1 MRSFMEAYGAVHSKE
16 VKENLDNSRDSISE
30 MNLSKMTE
38 SDLCEAVEEVLEVWF
53 AEGHTVAECEAIVE
67 SILVPSQIPGR
78 QGKIERLLEAF
89 GAVIGRVKEKSAR
102 TAVESF
108 ALYRKG
114 KQVKESWS
122 NKFSHENGNERL
134 HERLVAADFAK
145 VKNGLLELYKGK
157 HGQSEKEY
165 ADSRSPGGKM
175 VSGDS
180 KRSGAEYTHGRRA
193 KVENPGM
200 QPDVGGRTKPKSQGR
215 MDAGS
220 REDLKYRKANLE
232 RKHRIAKIA
241 KEDFAGNYEGPLY
254 APHPDIEEGY
264 KEIDK
269 KKENAM
275 YRRAGNLARKG
286 IADNDSKAK
295 EKSAKIVSAI
305 SFQKERERFS
315 KMADEKARDNYREE
329 LEVSQIR
336 KDWAAAYKS
345 IYEVKDDKRE
355 EDLRQFSHK
364 VSRGQ
369 KKLKA
374 KSDETLEGPN
384 RDVNKQPGK
393 YAGMQRRKSQG
404 LSYKE
409 EVEVVDEAKADAGLT
424 PLQKIRKRNK
434 AYAMPGEKA
443 GEQTSNRRAERASA
457 RGEKKE
463 RGAKSAFGTMRHVGG
478 PYKEQVE
485 VVDEAKKGDGN
496 LANNYPPYDKVT
508 RGDIIAGAKGEDQMG
523 GKKCKKCGKSPCEC
537 PKEDV
542 KEAKEKWI
550 GSAIKKP
557 GALHKQLGVP
567 EGEPIPEAK
576 LRAAAKQ
583 GGKLGQRARLALTL
597 KGLNKEET
605 DWEFLDNLIES
616 EKFTEQQIQKIAED
630 L

>member
-1 MRSFMEAYGAVHSKE
+1 MSAEMRSFMEAYGAVHSKE

-38 SDLCEAVEEVLEVWF
+38 SDLCEAVEQVLEVWF
-53 AEGHTVAECEAIVE
+53 AEGHTVAECETIVE
-67 SILVPSQIPGR
+67 SILVPSKIPGR

-145 VKNGLLELYKGK
+145 VKNGMLEAYKRLPASKMAIQISSKARKQGMEIGQGK
-157 HGQSEKEY
+157 QSSIK
-165 ADSRSPGGKM
+165 PNQQIGKM
-175 VSGDS
+175 AGVMDTHNPTRSQAKEKANKAPGFS
-180 KRSGAEYTHGRRA
+180 KRS
-193 KVENPGM
+193 KS
-200 QPDVGGRTKPKSQGR
+200 VG
-215 MDAGS
+215 
-220 REDLKYRKANLE
+220 EE
-232 RKHRIAKIA
+232 F
-241 KEDFAGNYEGPLY
+241 EGNYEGPLY

-269 KKENAM
+269 KRENAM
-275 YRRAGNLARKG
+275 YRRAGNLARKSLVSRG
-286 IADNDSKAK
+286 REK
-295 EKSAKIVSAI
+295 EEAQNKSAKIVSAI
-305 SFQKERERFS
+305 SSQKERERFS
-315 KMADEKARDNYREE
+315 RMADEKARDNYREE

-336 KDWAAAYKS
+336 KDWAEAYKG
-345 IYEVKDDKRE
+345 IYEAAKPDYLDFDRDGDEEESMKKALKDK
-355 EDLRQFSHK
+355 
-364 VSRGQ
+364 
-369 KKLKA
+369 
-374 KSDETLEGPN
+374 EG
-384 RDVNKQPGK
+384 
-393 YAGMQRRKSQG
+393 
-404 LSYKE
+404 
-409 EVEVVDEAKADAGLT
+409 
-424 PLQKIRKRNK
+424 
-434 AYAMPGEKA
+434 
-443 GEQTSNRRAERASA
+443 
-457 RGEKKE
+457 
-463 RGAKSAFGTMRHVGG
+463 
-478 PYKEQVE
+478 
-485 VVDEAKKGDGN
+485 
-496 LANNYPPYDKVT
+496 
-508 RGDIIAGAKGEDQMG
+508 
-523 GKKCKKCGKSPCEC
+523 KCKKCGKEPCEC

-616 EKFTEQQIQKIAED
+616 EKFTEQQIQRIAED

>member
-1 MRSFMEAYGAVHSKE
+1 MSAEMRSFMGAYNAVHNKE

-38 SDLCEAVEEVLEVWF
+38 SDLHEAVEEVLEVWF
-53 AEGHTVAECEAIVE
+53 AEGHTVPECEAIVE

-122 NKFSHENGNERL
+122 NKFSHENGNEKL
-134 HERLVAADFAK
+134 HERLVAADFVG
-145 VKNGLLELYKGK
+145 VKNGLLEL
-157 HGQSEKEY
+157 
-165 ADSRSPGGKM
+165 
-175 VSGDS
+175 
-180 KRSGAEYTHGRRA
+180 A
-193 KVENPGM
+193 K
-200 QPDVGGRTKPKSQGR
+200 KP
-215 MDAGS
+215 
-220 REDLKYRKANLE
+220 E
-232 RKHRIAKIA
+232 
-241 KEDFAGNYEGPLY
+241 FAGNYEGPLY

-295 EKSAKIVSAI
+295 EKSAKIVTAI
-305 SFQKERERFS
+305 TRQKENERFS
-315 KMADEKARDNYREE
+315 KMADEKARDNYKEE
-329 LEVSQIR
+329 LEFSQIR
-336 KDWAAAYKS
+336 KDWAAAYKG
-345 IYEVKDDKRE
+345 IYEAAKPDYLDFDKDGD
-355 EDLRQFSHK
+355 
-364 VSRGQ
+364 
-369 KKLKA
+369 
-374 KSDETLEGPN
+374 
-384 RDVNKQPGK
+384 
-393 YAGMQRRKSQG
+393 
-404 LSYKE
+404 KE
-409 EVEVVDEAKADAGLT
+409 ESMKKALKD
-424 PLQKIRKRNK
+424 
-434 AYAMPGEKA
+434 
-443 GEQTSNRRAERASA
+443 
-457 RGEKKE
+457 KE
-463 RGAKSAFGTMRHVGG
+463 G
-478 PYKEQVE
+478 
-485 VVDEAKKGDGN
+485 
-496 LANNYPPYDKVT
+496 
-508 RGDIIAGAKGEDQMG
+508 
-523 GKKCKKCGKSPCEC
+523 KCKKCGKEPCEC

>member
-157 HGQSEKEY
+157 HGQTEKEY

-180 KRSGAEYTHGRRA
+180 KRSGAEYTHGRRVKA
-193 KVENPGM
+193 ENPGM
-200 QPDVGGRTKPKSQGR
+200 QPDVGGKTKPKSQGR

-336 KDWAAAYKS
+336 KDWAAAYKG
-345 IYEVKDDKRE
+345 IYEAAKPDYLDFDKDGD
-355 EDLRQFSHK
+355 
-364 VSRGQ
+364 
-369 KKLKA
+369 
-374 KSDETLEGPN
+374 
-384 RDVNKQPGK
+384 
-393 YAGMQRRKSQG
+393 
-404 LSYKE
+404 KE
-409 EVEVVDEAKADAGLT
+409 ESMKKALKD
-424 PLQKIRKRNK
+424 
-434 AYAMPGEKA
+434 
-443 GEQTSNRRAERASA
+443 
-457 RGEKKE
+457 KE
-463 RGAKSAFGTMRHVGG
+463 G
-478 PYKEQVE
+478 
-485 VVDEAKKGDGN
+485 
-496 LANNYPPYDKVT
+496 
-508 RGDIIAGAKGEDQMG
+508 
-523 GKKCKKCGKSPCEC
+523 KCKKCGKEPCEC

>member
-1 MRSFMEAYGAVHSKE
+1 MEAYGAVHNKE
-16 VKENLDNSRDSISE
+16 VKENLDNGRDSISE
-30 MNLSKMTE
+30 MNLSKLTD

-53 AEGHTVAECEAIVE
+53 AEGHTVPECEAIAE
-67 SILVPSQIPGR
+67 SILPSSEMPGR
-78 QGKIERLLEAF
+78 QAKIDRLQEAF
-89 GAVIGRVKEKSAR
+89 ASVLGRVKEKSAR

-157 HGQSEKEY
+157 HGQSETEY
-165 ADSRSPGGKM
+165 MDSRSDAGKQI
-175 VSGDS
+175 SGDS
-180 KRSGAEYTHGRRA
+180 KQSGAAYSHRSFRGQGKPA
-193 KVENPGM
+193 KPG
-200 QPDVGGRTKPKSQGR
+200 QRQTAQGR
-215 MDAGS
+215 MTQADRDELAI
-220 REDLKYRKANLE
+220 RKANL
-232 RKHRIAKIA
+232 K
-241 KEDFAGNYEGPLY
+241 KEDFAGEPEIEEGYKRLPASKMAIQISSKARKQGMEIGQGKQSSIKPNQQIGKMAGVMDTHNPTRSQAKEKANKAPGFSKRSKSVGEEFEGNYEGPLY
-254 APHPDIEEGY
+254 APHPDLEEGY

-269 KKENAM
+269 KRENAM
-275 YRRAGNLARKG
+275 YRRAGNLARKSLVSRG
-286 IADNDSKAK
+286 REK
-295 EKSAKIVSAI
+295 EEAQDKSAKIVSAI
-305 SFQKERERFS
+305 SSQKERERFS
-315 KMADEKARDNYREE
+315 RMADEKARDNYREE

-336 KDWAAAYKS
+336 KDWAEAYKG
-345 IYEVKDDKRE
+345 IYEAAKPDYLDFDRDGDEEESMKKALKDK
-355 EDLRQFSHK
+355 
-364 VSRGQ
+364 
-369 KKLKA
+369 
-374 KSDETLEGPN
+374 EG
-384 RDVNKQPGK
+384 
-393 YAGMQRRKSQG
+393 
-404 LSYKE
+404 
-409 EVEVVDEAKADAGLT
+409 
-424 PLQKIRKRNK
+424 
-434 AYAMPGEKA
+434 
-443 GEQTSNRRAERASA
+443 
-457 RGEKKE
+457 
-463 RGAKSAFGTMRHVGG
+463 
-478 PYKEQVE
+478 
-485 VVDEAKKGDGN
+485 
-496 LANNYPPYDKVT
+496 
-508 RGDIIAGAKGEDQMG
+508 
-523 GKKCKKCGKSPCEC
+523 KCKKCGKEPCEC

>member
-1 MRSFMEAYGAVHSKE
+1 MSAEMRSFMEAYGAVHSKE

-38 SDLCEAVEEVLEVWF
+38 SDLCEAVEQVLEVWF

-122 NKFSHENGNERL
+122 NKFSHENGNEKL

-145 VKNGLLELYKGK
+145 VKNGMLEAYKRLPLSKMAIQISSKARKQGMEIGRGK
-157 HGQSEKEY
+157 QSSIK
-165 ADSRSPGGKM
+165 PNQQIGKM
-175 VSGDS
+175 AGVMDTHNPTRSQAKEKANKAPGFS
-180 KRSGAEYTHGRRA
+180 KRS
-193 KVENPGM
+193 KS
-200 QPDVGGRTKPKSQGR
+200 VG
-215 MDAGS
+215 
-220 REDLKYRKANLE
+220 EE
-232 RKHRIAKIA
+232 F
-241 KEDFAGNYEGPLY
+241 EGNYEGPLY

-275 YRRAGNLARKG
+275 YRRAGNLARQG
-286 IADNDSKAK
+286 IANSDDKAK
-295 EKSAKIVSAI
+295 EKSAKIVTAI
-305 SFQKERERFS
+305 TRQKERERFS
-315 KMADEKARDNYREE
+315 KMADEKARSNYREE

-336 KDWAAAYKS
+336 KDWAAAYRG
-345 IYEVKDDKRE
+345 IYEAAKPDYLDFDKDGDEEESMKKALKDK
-355 EDLRQFSHK
+355 
-364 VSRGQ
+364 
-369 KKLKA
+369 
-374 KSDETLEGPN
+374 EG
-384 RDVNKQPGK
+384 
-393 YAGMQRRKSQG
+393 
-404 LSYKE
+404 
-409 EVEVVDEAKADAGLT
+409 
-424 PLQKIRKRNK
+424 
-434 AYAMPGEKA
+434 
-443 GEQTSNRRAERASA
+443 
-457 RGEKKE
+457 
-463 RGAKSAFGTMRHVGG
+463 
-478 PYKEQVE
+478 
-485 VVDEAKKGDGN
+485 
-496 LANNYPPYDKVT
+496 
-508 RGDIIAGAKGEDQMG
+508 
-523 GKKCKKCGKSPCEC
+523 KCKKCGKEPCEC

-557 GALHKQLGVP
+557 GALHKMLGVP

-616 EKFTEQQIQKIAED
+616 EKFTEQQIQRIAED